1 MADTMF
7 KIHKHYEKDGLY
19 FIETDYGLLHTKNKE
34 DYDKTV
40 EDGFIIFKLDDYD
53 YDKNY

>member
-1 MADTMF
+1 MIDTMF
-7 KIHKHYEKDGLY
+7 KIHNHYEKDGLY
-19 FIETDYGLLHTKNKE
+19 FIETDYGILHTKNKK

-40 EDGFIIFKLDDYD
+40 KYGFIILKLDDYD